1 MVMSI
6 HTLESAY
13 HPKDKLGFLIDWLV
27 TLKCNYDCAYCGI
40 GPRGHDNSTA
50 HPSYDRSVVM
60 IDQMY
65 QYTDVVMAHKKTP
78 FKDVIMNIYGGES
91 IFHPDIVPL
100 IQKTSEMYEPYKDKW
115 RLRRRITTNGT
126 ATERIW
132 KSICEH
138 IEGFTMSYHSTGP
151 DKLKKFF
158 KKNLQYL
165 TDIKKEHDLIVCMY
179 PSKDNWQ
186 DCIDFLRWAQEK
198 GHDARPKMLDGKLG
212 VYTKE
217 HLKDLGEFID
227 SNELKD
233 WDTEQRADQMSR
245 GCCGGRKMCVNR
257 NIKENKRK

>member
-40 GPRGHDNSTA
+40 GPGGHDNSTA

-100 IQKTSEMYEPYKDKW
+100 IQKTSEMYEPYKDRW

-138 IEGFTMSYHSTGP
+138 IEGF
-151 DKLKKFF
+151 
-158 KKNLQYL
+158 
-165 TDIKKEHDLIVCMY
+165 
-179 PSKDNWQ
+179 
-186 DCIDFLRWAQEK
+186 
-198 GHDARPKMLDGKLG
+198 
-212 VYTKE
+212 
-217 HLKDLGEFID
+217 
-227 SNELKD
+227 
-233 WDTEQRADQMSR
+233 
-245 GCCGGRKMCVNR
+245 
-257 NIKENKRK
+257 